1 MRIFILLGIAVILTA
16 CQPHKVTRQDD
27 LNNEG
32 RDFYITHPVDFK
44 EKDYPLQHQKMKVRS
59 KPSVKYVTDVKD
71 GAPPGPLP
79 TSFKKVI
86 PKYEPISRYGNPDSY
101 QVMGKHYEV
110 MTNSTG
116 YKSRGI
122 ASWYGTKFHSVRTSS
137 GEKYDMYA
145 LTAAHK
151 TLPLPSYIKVK
162 NLTNGRELVVRVN
175 DRGPFH
181 ESRILDLSYAAAAKL
196 GLFPKGTAL
205 VEIEALKTT
214 QQSLHYYLQAGAFE
228 SPQLA
233 AALSTQ
239 LGKLTTSPVYV
250 QNHQNRYIVQVGPFG
265 SRDLANHLKQRL
277 ENNGIHGSFSRLM

>member
-1 MRIFILLGIAVILTA
+1 MRIFILLGIAVFLTA
-16 CQPHKVTRQDD
+16 CQPHQVTRQDD

-44 EKDYPLQHQKMKVRS
+44 EKDYLLQHQKMKVRS
-59 KPSVKYVTDVKD
+59 RPSIKYVSDEKD
-71 GAPPGPLP
+71 GAPSGPLP
-79 TSFKKVI
+79 TSFKQVT

-101 QVMGKHYEV
+101 QVMGKQYEV

-122 ASWYGTKFHSVRTSS
+122 ASWYGTKFHAGRTSS

-181 ESRILDLSYAAAAKL
+181 EARILDLSYAAAAKL

-233 AALSTQ
+233 AALRTQ

-265 SRDLANHLKQRL
+265 SRDLANHLKARL

>member
-1 MRIFILLGIAVILTA
+1 MRIFVFIGMGLILTA
-16 CQPHKVTRQDD
+16 CQPQHATRQEEQQEEAF
-27 LNNEG
+27 NEG
-32 RDFYITHPVDFK
+32 RHFYVTHPVEPRK
-44 EKDYPLQHQKMKVRS
+44 KDYALQHQKMKVQPQRS
-59 KPSVKYVTDVKD
+59 PIED
-71 GAPPGPLP
+71 GAPSGPLP
-79 TSFKKVI
+79 TSFKKIV

-101 QVMGKHYEV
+101 QVMGKQYEV

-122 ASWYGTKFHSVRTSS
+122 ASWYGTKFHAGRTSS

-151 TLPLPSYIKVK
+151 TLPLPSYIRVK
-162 NLTNGRELVVRVN
+162 NLTNGRELIVRVN

-205 VEIEALKTT
+205 VEIEALNTT
-214 QQSLHYYLQAGAFE
+214 QQSLHYYLQAGAFD
-228 SPQLA
+228 SPELA
-233 AALSTQ
+233 TALRAQ
-239 LGKLTTSPVYV
+239 LGRLTTSPVYV
-250 QNHQNRYIVQVGPFG
+250 QNHQNRYVVQVGPFG

-277 ENNGIHGSFSRLM
+277 EENGIHGAFSRLM